1 MHINTDSSSIA
12 VSNLDATRM
21 ASELQDALDCG
32 EDSMEVLTEFH
43 AQMAGYE
50 SKSYAVISVAGRGT
64 FAEAFV
70 WWMDDQSALVVG
82 WQDEETLV
90 VGVLPPGAQFA
101 PLPYYDGSVITLH

>member
-1 MHINTDSSSIA
+1 MHINTDCSSTV

-21 ASELQDALDCG
+21 ASELQEALDCG

-43 AQMAGYE
+43 ARMAGYRNN
-50 SKSYAVISVAGRGT
+50 SYAVISVAGRGT

-90 VGVLPPGAQFA
+90 VGVLPPGAQFT
-101 PLPYYDGSVITLH
+101 PLPYHDGNVVTLH